1 MILYKFIGLAVE
13 LTIFAYVIIDLF
25 LLARNKKYQKLWKL
39 KKSTLC
45 RVDPAITKAKLCEH
59 YVMFCDKNKCKV
71 KF

>member
-13 LTIFAYVIIDLF
+13 AFILVYAIVNLVLII
-25 LLARNKKYQKLWKL
+25 RNKRYQRVWKL
-39 KKSTLC
+39 KKTTLM

-59 YVMFCDKNKCKV
+59 YVMFCNKNKCKV